1 MLCISRQQKR
11 IDNYVYRNF
20 LVRDGVIGGIML
32 RYICSPV
39 NQSSSKA
46 AISTIMI
53 VIYSDVV
60 MLLLATREARN
71 PNL

>member
-11 IDNYVYRNF
+11 VDNYVYRNF